1 MIFALA
7 GNQNCGKTTLFNA
20 LTGSNQH
27 VGNFPGVTVD
37 QKVGTIRGTDH
48 QVVDLPGIYSIRP
61 YTQEEIVTRDFIL
74 NSKPDAIINIVDAT
88 NIERN
93 LYLTLQ
99 LLALKVPTVIALN
112 MMDELTGNG
121 GSIDVKKL
129 SQALG
134 VPVVPISAAKNQGI
148 SELVDILLSTAQNQV
163 LPKVQDFC
171 PDGPVHR
178 CIHAVCH
185 IIEDHA
191 QRARI
196 SRRFAATKLI
206 EGEADF
212 FNLLQLSQNEKE
224 LIEHSII
231 EMEADTGLDRNAA
244 LADMRYNFIDSVCA
258 GCVKKASESKE
269 HRRSVEIDRV
279 LTNRYLAIPL
289 FIAIMGLVFFL
300 TFNVVGAFLSD
311 VM

>member
-99 LLALKVPTVIALN
+99 LLSLKIPTVIALN

-121 GSIDVKKL
+121 GSIDVKKM

-134 VPVVPISAAKNQGI
+134 VPVVPISAVKNQGI

-178 CIHAVCH
+178 CIHAV
-185 IIEDHA
+185 
-191 QRARI
+191 
-196 SRRFAATKLI
+196 
-206 EGEADF
+206 
-212 FNLLQLSQNEKE
+212 
-224 LIEHSII
+224 
-231 EMEADTGLDRNAA
+231 
-244 LADMRYNFIDSVCA
+244 
-258 GCVKKASESKE
+258 
-269 HRRSVEIDRV
+269 
-279 LTNRYLAIPL
+279 
-289 FIAIMGLVFFL
+289 
-300 TFNVVGAFLSD
+300 
-311 VM
+311 